1 MIVMFLKTS
10 SLTYVNNQLLGAP
23 GWPGS
28 SWSKPSAQG
37 CGIAKGNNKHWAVR
51 WESPDQ
57 RGIHDIVHIL
67 YMYIYMYTPIDTYNT
82 IVQCWICIYMCI
94 YIYTLTNIAAILS
107 TRQFQAEYQEIP
119 QVQKRFSKAF
129 QDLFWRLVHR
139 PSCCARDFRARKGG
153 IPGGWI

>member
-1 MIVMFLKTS
+1 MSTINCLVPLVGQAHLEANHQRKAAVSQRETTS
-10 SLTYVNNQLLGAP
+10 TEPFGGKAP
-23 GWPGS
+23 TNEGFM
-28 SWSKPSAQG
+28 
-37 CGIAKGNNKHWAVR
+37 
-51 WESPDQ
+51 
-57 RGIHDIVHIL
+57 IL
-67 YMYIYMYTPIDTYNT
+67 YIYCICIYIYTPIDTYNT
-82 IVQCWICIYMCI
+82 IVQCWICIYI

-153 IPGGWI
+153 IRGGGFRDDLVFRK